1 MGDDVTWARPLK
13 LGELAHGPVRVRL
26 APDAAD
32 RAAVAKALGLQNLR
46 QFTADVT
53 VSAWLDG
60 VQVNGRFEAVVEQI
74 CGVSLDPFEAEVE
87 GEIDIRAV
95 PEGSPHAVTPD
106 GGDVELDSDAPDAP
120 DLLEG
125 DQIDLAAYVVEQ
137 LALELDP
144 FPRKPG
150 AEFDYQPEAAEISP
164 FAVLKKL
171 TDPKA

>member
-1 MGDDVTWARPLK
+1 MGDDVSWARPLK
-13 LGELAHGPVRVRL
+13 LGELAHGPVRL
-26 APDAAD
+26 HLTPDD
-32 RAAVAKALGLQNLR
+32 TERAAVAKALGLQSLR
-46 QFTADVT
+46 QLTAHVT

-74 CGVSLDPFEAEVE
+74 CGVSLDSFEAEVE

-95 PEGSPHAVTPD
+95 PQGSPHAATSD
-106 GGDVELDSDAPDAP
+106 GGDLELESDAPDAP

-125 DQIDLAAYVVEQ
+125 DQIDIAAYVVEH

-164 FAVLKKL
+164 FAVLRKIA
-171 TDPKA
+171 DPKA